1 MTSAKHLF
9 LTMLSIALLASA
21 GIHLCAQTQQ
31 KPSDSASNSSSAST
45 QGSGSKPAGPT
56 TSTQAAPTAPAT
68 SPAPAAKPAASSD
81 PAAKPAATQ
90 RAPLAKPTAGLQARA
105 ANGGGMV
112 WVNTDS
118 GVYHKPGTRWY
129 GKTKKGKYMTEADAR
144 KAGYKPAAKE

>member
-1 MTSAKHLF
+1 MSSAKHLF
-9 LTMLSIALLASA
+9 LTVLSIVLLSF
-21 GIHLCAQTQQ
+21 GSIHLCAQTQQ

-56 TSTQAAPTAPAT
+56 STQAAPPGPAT
-68 SPAPAAKPAASSD
+68 SPGPAAKPTANSAPAATQQA
-81 PAAKPAATQ
+81 PPAKPAAGQ
-90 RAPLAKPTAGLQARA
+90 QARP
-105 ANGGGMV
+105 ANGGGLV
-112 WVNTDS
+112 WVNTES